1 MRLMAG
7 IYLGMEDA
15 ESSIEVTAEE
25 EAHAER
31 VLQETQNCED
41 SAVVE
46 VEQELDQ
53 KQTVVNEMTAL
64 ESFHAILAHGI
75 EHQAYSTQMA
85 AASDAY
91 LRRYRELGLLP
102 TQTGLE
108 HYGRDTI
115 ADYYTVSAEGIKELW
130 SRFKKGVGDRYAYN
144 ATASNE
150 MKRSS
155 QRKMRARALTV
166 KANALLSRLKD
177 MPSGEVTVELG
188 SHVKAFSTQGMVSQ
202 KIAKDIQSD
211 LTVLSYVFS
220 TYVPDTQKWFED
232 VRKATKVA
240 VGEYTMA
247 PTSHLTD
254 SLALVKRLVG
264 DQNFPPAAF
273 SKPAIEGSGVLN
285 NSLILYLP
293 EIAKTDSTLDQFY
306 AISKSPVPHYTQFA
320 VKPKSAGHVVVK
332 KADVKV
338 LLQSL
343 LTYAKILE
351 RATTETEGLLK
362 RLTTEMGNIFPD
374 VGLEQD
380 RGEGWLLCESLMIMT
395 MFAPTY
401 LEYML
406 TSAYEHIG
414 KVTDAII
421 HVSELAVIPP
431 AAEESV

>member
-7 IYLGMEDA
+7 IYLGMEDV
-15 ESSIEVTAEE
+15 ESPVEVTAEE
-25 EAHAER
+25 EAHADR
-31 VLQETQNCED
+31 VLLETKNCDD

-64 ESFHAILAHGI
+64 ESFHAILSHGI

-91 LRRYRELGLLP
+91 LLRYRELGLLP
-102 TQTGLE
+102 AQTGLE
-108 HYGRDTI
+108 HFERDTI
-115 ADYYTVSAEGIKELW
+115 AEYYTVSAEGIKDIW
-130 SRFKKGVGDRYAYN
+130 NRFKKGINDRYAYN

-150 MKRSS
+150 MKRSN

-166 KANALLSRLKD
+166 KANALMARVNA

-188 SHVKAFSTQGMVSQ
+188 EHVKAFSSQGMVSQ
-202 KIAKDIQSD
+202 NIAKDIQSD
-211 LTVLSYVFS
+211 LSVLGYIFG

-240 VGEYTMA
+240 VGEYTLSPNA
-247 PTSHLTD
+247 PLSD
-254 SLALVKRLVG
+254 SLVLVKQLIG
-264 DQNFPPAAF
+264 DKSFPPASL
-273 SKPAIEGSGVLN
+273 SKSAIEGSGVLN
-285 NSLILYLP
+285 NSQILYLP

-306 AISKSPVPHYTQFA
+306 AISKSPVPHYIQYA
-320 VKPKSAGHVVVK
+320 VKPKSAGQVVVK
-332 KADVKV
+332 KADVKA
-338 LLQSL
+338 LLQALIS
-343 LTYAKILE
+343 YAKLLE

-406 TSAYEHIG
+406 TSAYGHIG

-431 AAEESV
+431 ATEESI

>member
-15 ESSIEVTAEE
+15 ESPIEVTAEE
-25 EAHAER
+25 EAHADR

-64 ESFHAILAHGI
+64 ESFHAILTHGI

-91 LRRYRELGLLP
+91 LRRYRELGLLS

-115 ADYYTVSAEGIKELW
+115 ADYYTVSAEGIKDLW
-130 SRFKKGVGDRYAYN
+130 SRFKKGIGDRYAYN
-144 ATASNE
+144 ATVSNE
-150 MKRSS
+150 MKRSN

-166 KANALLSRLKD
+166 KANALMARLND
-177 MPSGEVTVELG
+177 MPSGDVTVELG
-188 SHVKAFSTQGMVSQ
+188 EHVRAFSSQGMVSQ
-202 KIAKDIQSD
+202 KIAKDIQTD
-211 LTVLSYVFS
+211 LSILDNVFKE
-220 TYVPDTQKWFED
+220 YIPNTQKWFED

-240 VGEYTMA
+240 VGEYTMT
-247 PTSHLTD
+247 PGSTLTD
-254 SLALVKRLVG
+254 TLVLVKQLIG
-264 DQNFPPAAF
+264 DNNFPAASL
-273 SKPAIEGSGVLN
+273 SKAAVEGTGVLN
-285 NSLILYLP
+285 NSQILYLP
-293 EIAKTDSTLDQFY
+293 ETAKTDSTLDRFY
-306 AISKSPVPHYTQFA
+306 AITRSPVPRYIKYV
-320 VKPKSAGHVVVK
+320 VKPKSTGQVVVN
-332 KADVKV
+332 KASVKT
-338 LLQSL
+338 LLQALIS
-343 LTYAKILE
+343 YAKILE
-351 RATTETEGLLK
+351 RATTETEGMLK
-362 RLTTEMGNIFPD
+362 RLTTEMGNIFPN
-374 VGLEQD
+374 VGLEED
-380 RGEGWLLCESLMIMT
+380 RGEGWLMCESLMIMT

-431 AAEESV
+431 ATEE